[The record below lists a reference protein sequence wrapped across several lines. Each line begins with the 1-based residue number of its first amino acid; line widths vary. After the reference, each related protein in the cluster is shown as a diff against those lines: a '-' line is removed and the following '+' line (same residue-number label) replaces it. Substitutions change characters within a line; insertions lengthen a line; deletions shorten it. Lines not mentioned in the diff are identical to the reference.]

1 MRSHITNALVVELS
15 LAISRIVLTTY
26 AALRKRRP
34 YILLS
39 CIGATST
46 LSLSAKTELPI
57 PDAAYEVLS
66 NYCLDCHDEAEMK
79 GDVNLDLISIDWGQ
93 KDNRD
98 LWEKAHYVAKEGF
111 MPPAK
116 KRQPNEKERA
126 TLIRWLD
133 GKLLENTPI
142 GGTPP
147 RRLSADEYRSTI
159 RSLFDLPDYELPLGF
174 PKDSE
179 FHGFNNVGEG
189 LVLSPPLMEAYN
201 KVAELIADTI
211 YPPARKVPPSTTR
224 TAGPNDMV
232 LSFSAGKVVD
242 DSLLLVSRGH
252 EIFRSCSWPSR
263 MEVMS
268 SGTYRITVSAA
279 KHKPTWGGPM
289 KLEIR
294 ARELSASDRSRAD
307 IFRLLKVMDVPS
319 TEPTTVTFEAE
330 LYEGQTLLFRW
341 MNADM
346 AHDYTKFAKHMEEW
360 FEKDPRWLAAWQHT
374 VFPNGDLS
382 KIRTSVIR
390 GRSGWEFLNKAFND
404 PNLDM
409 SRATMDDELTVK
421 FLELA
426 DSNTGMFNFADI
438 LCHYY
443 FTNGPALE
451 FHQATIE
458 GPLKTVDGPR
468 EMLAKK
474 LQKRFTGT
482 RIPGQSD
489 EAFTRDILERF
500 LPQAFRRPVD
510 QETIETYLDIA
521 KRRWAQGGDFDA
533 AMHLLIRNILIS
545 PRFIY
550 RLLSPGELDGY
561 DLASRLSYFLTQAPP
576 DKKLLDLAQKG
587 KLSDPQILRREALR
601 LLPQKPTDAMVQ
613 SFTSQWLDT
622 NLLPE
627 IMPDPVFKFSE
638 AEITIAEKEVEHFFS
653 EILTQNLPMTDFID
667 PDFHYTTPAFAKDNY
682 QYSQAE
688 KAAMKSS
695 SMGSESELRKLPLD
709 RGGRYGGLLSQ
720 SAVMTATANGVDTQP
735 VLRGVWV
742 LENILGM
749 PPPPPPKNVPA
760 LTPDTRGANTPRE
773 LLAAHTSEDSCAT
786 CHVRIDPVGFVLEN
800 FDPVGNWRE
809 EWPKTGIPIDPTG
822 TLPDGTPIKDVTE
835 LKSWLVDHIDF
846 FSLCLSEKLVTYAT
860 GRVPNFAERKE
871 IETIVHQ
878 NREKGNGFQ
887 DLMLALIT
895 SETFRTK

>member
-1 MRSHITNALVVELS
+1 MKELS
-15 LAISRIVLTTY
+15 FASRKVVNTDFVSKASGLS
-26 AALRKRRP
+26 
-34 YILLS
+34 LLS
-39 CIGATST
+39 LCFAIVSPFT
-46 LSLSAKTELPI
+46 LQAKTDLPI
-57 PDAAYEVLS
+57 PDSTYEVLS

-79 GDVNLDLISIDWGQ
+79 GDVNLDFISIDWAQ
-93 KDNRD
+93 KNNRD
-98 LWEKAHYVAKEGF
+98 LWEKAHYMAKEGF

-116 KRQPNEKERA
+116 KRQPNEEERA

-133 GKLLENTPI
+133 EKLLENTPI

-159 RSLFDLPDYELPLGF
+159 RSLFDLPEYELPLGF

-179 FHGFNNVGEG
+179 FHGFNNVGKG
-189 LVLSPPLMEAYN
+189 LVLSPPLMEAYTR
-201 KVAELIADTI
+201 VAELIADTI
-211 YPPARKVPPSTTR
+211 YPPEQKAPPATTR
-224 TAGPNDMV
+224 VAGPNDMV

-242 DSLLLVSRGH
+242 DSLLLVSQGQ

-263 MEVMS
+263 MEIMA

-279 KHKPTWGGPM
+279 KHKPVSDEPM
-289 KLEIR
+289 QLEVR
-294 ARELSASDRSRAD
+294 ARELSASDRSRAEV
-307 IFRLLKVMDVPS
+307 FRLLKVIDVPS
-319 TEPTTVTFEAE
+319 TSPTTVTFEAD

-341 MNADM
+341 ANAEM
-346 AHDYTKFAKHMEEW
+346 AHDYTVFAKHMEEW
-360 FEKDPRWLAAWQHT
+360 FKRDARWLAAWQRA
-374 VFPNGDLS
+374 VFPNGDFT

-390 GRSGWEFLNKAFND
+390 GRSGWEIITEALAD

-409 SRATMDDELTVK
+409 THATMDSDLTK
-421 FLELA
+421 RLLEIA
-426 DSNTGMFNFADI
+426 NSNTGMFNLADV

-443 FTNGPALE
+443 FTNGPAME
-451 FHQATIE
+451 FHEAKIE
-458 GPLKTVDGPR
+458 GPLDIVDGPR
-468 EMLAKK
+468 EMLAKR
-474 LQKRFTGT
+474 LQKRFTGN

-550 RLLSPGELDGY
+550 RLLSPGELDDY

-576 DKKLLDLAQKG
+576 DKKLLDLAEKG
-587 KLSDPQILRREALR
+587 KLSDPQILRKEALR
-601 LLPQKPTDAMVQ
+601 LLPRKPSDAMIQ

-638 AEITIAEKEVEHFFS
+638 AEITIAEEEVEHFFT

-695 SMGSESELRKLPLD
+695 SMNSDSELRKLPLE

-760 LTPDTRGANTPRE
+760 LTPDTRGATTPRE
-773 LLAAHTSEDSCAT
+773 LLAAHTSEDSCAS

-835 LKSWLVDHIDF
+835 LKSWLVDHIDL
-846 FSLCLSEKLVTYAT
+846 FSTCLSEKLVTYAT

-871 IETIVHQ
+871 IEAIVHE
-878 NREKGNGFQ
+878 NHKKGNGFQ